1 MNVFRLAQFGKIDK
15 DQLNRVIEEQLSV
28 HHQFK
33 MNEISYHFLIS
44 TDLDRPNAEKR
55 KLLYHKK
62 RDIAMK
68 LCKSVP
74 DALEEHEPFSR
85 EDDPLELKQYIIF
98 DIRLSLNNED
108 IPDQIFKCLRY
119 SRMKNEE
126 NQKYFP
132 KFLDLTRCDMQI
144 QLQLS
149 KHNIMLRE
157 IIGDRTKMLKM
168 ASSITV

>member
-1 MNVFRLAQFGKIDK
+1 M
-15 DQLNRVIEEQLSV
+15 IEEQLSV
-28 HHQFK
+28 HQQFR
-33 MNEISYHFLIS
+33 MNEISCHFPIS

-74 DALEEHEPFSR
+74 DELKEHEAFSR
-85 EDDPLELKQYIIF
+85 QDDPLELKQYIIF
-98 DIRLSLNNED
+98 DIRLSLNNEG

-119 SRMKNEE
+119 SRMKYEE

-132 KFLDLTRCDMQI
+132 KFLDLTRSDMQV
-144 QLQLS
+144 QLQLT

-157 IIGDRTKMLKM
+157 VIGDRTKMLKM